1 MTMGES
7 AAGPPSPR
15 RQGALERLTLDF
27 PLDPHPL
34 AHDGIDMLL
43 DTSEHVLRRFT
54 CEPDVFR
61 QWGWGL
67 DEREGRLRLGVDGE
81 LQRGGAGQGA
91 RGGR

>member
-1 MTMGES
+1 
-7 AAGPPSPR
+7 
-15 RQGALERLTLDF
+15 
-27 PLDPHPL
+27 
-34 AHDGIDMLL
+34 MLL

-81 LQRGGAGQGA
+81 LQGGKGGGQGA